1 MTLLIYTSQWG
12 ELAERLPRLIQS
24 SLPGGGIEI
33 YRTMGSLLHRL
44 QHPPEI
50 SFVVVVF
57 AVGEEELWN
66 LYGLRL
72 LLEGTRLILVL
83 PDQEEE
89 TLKAAHRLR
98 PRYITYADNDFTD
111 LIGVIQRMDQSP

>member
-1 MTLLIYTSQWG
+1 
-12 ELAERLPRLIQS
+12 
-24 SLPGGGIEI
+24 
-33 YRTMGSLLHRL
+33 MGSLLHRL